1 MERVRPRVL
10 GQPDSIGPRTVLE
23 SLPVQVEVAA
33 TEFLLQGVHA
43 PNAASR
49 VLSQCHSEVIA
60 TFGHRHRLR
69 PDPAVLAPR
78 GHDPVFPI
86 QVVAIALD
94 GPICSPSQPV
104 AAGPE
109 PQQGWIV
116 VFGVRQRDNG
126 GERHSLDRNATSQIR
141 RQVHLAVR
149 QIAWRQRGVA
159 CPGEEGERS
168 GLRAVE
174 PKYHAGGSDVTP
186 HILRGNVPSSGRP
199 QSIIVVQMPAEH
211 PAKARS
217 VVDASV
223 LNAAV
228 GPSVDGERELERGL
242 RPSRSREARDDESYP
257 SATGK
262 VTG

>member
-1 MERVRPRVL
+1 M
-10 GQPDSIGPRTVLE
+10 
-23 SLPVQVEVAA
+23 
-33 TEFLLQGVHA
+33 
-43 PNAASR
+43 
-49 VLSQCHSEVIA
+49 IA
-60 TFGHRHRLR
+60 TFCHGHRLR

-116 VFGVRQRDNG
+116 VFGIRQRDDG
-126 GERHSLDRNATSQIR
+126 GERHPLDRNATSQVR
-141 RQVHLAVR
+141 RQVHLAVG
-149 QIAWRQRGVA
+149 QFAWRQRGVA

-168 GLRAVE
+168 GLRTVE
-174 PKYHAGGSDVTP
+174 PEYHARSSDVTP

-228 GPSVDGERELERGL
+228 GPSVDSERKLERSL
-242 RPSRSREARDDESYP
+242 RPGRSREARNDESYP
-257 SATGK
+257 SATRE